1 MKLLHKIDS
10 SVLLKF
16 TLLLSFCFVKI
27 RFIYFRSISG
37 RIVVAVPCT
46 NQYRCD
52 KCNKKVYKNKGSLIR
67 HTKNECGILP
77 QFNCL
82 FCKYKSRTK
91 RRSRNTLPHKRYNCH
106 KCGIKSYVNKST
118 LNRHLREECN
128 MEPQNSCPYCNKRI
142 HQRCNFQRHIKKVHH
157 SVYHSVIPLD

>member
-1 MKLLHKIDS
+1 M
-10 SVLLKF
+10 LLKF

-82 FCKYKSRTK
+82 FCKYKSKQKSNLLRHINNVHGISTQT
-91 RRSRNTLPHKRYNCH
+91 SRESRDT
-106 KCGIKSYVNKST
+106 SST
-118 LNRHLREECN
+118 IIDTV
-128 MEPQNSCPYCNKRI
+128 KRI
-142 HQRCNFQRHIKKVHH
+142 SCKKF
-157 SVYHSVIPLD
+157 